1 MRTLLPSTI
10 QLLRCLLPP
19 VAHPVRRHQRA
30 SSVILPP
37 FPGPVNTRNRAI
49 LPHNGA
55 NFARPPPQSRPQ
67 RLPGPR
73 RNPES
78 PLALPLNCP
87 LSRTPLDAGHLA
99 GLPRSARIILPFD
112 LAGHPGY
119 YGARHLPSGIRKA
132 ERSLMLAHTL
142 RLPAPTRSLRPLHRL
157 QDAARRPV
165 DSAALTAFRIVFGML
180 GLLTVVRFFAND
192 WISLLY
198 IAPAHHFPYPGFAW
212 LQPWPGWGMYAHFA
226 ALGLL
231 SIAIAAG
238 YRYRL
243 CSGLFC
249 IGFTYVEL
257 LDRATYLN
265 HYYLMS
271 LAALLLAL
279 LPTGRALVPQW
290 TIWALRAQ
298 LGIVYAFAGIAKLNP
313 DWLLHAL
320 PLRIWLYQHG
330 DLPLAGPLLQEAW
343 AAYAMSWGG
352 ALFDLAVAPALL
364 WRRARPFAY
373 AALVVFHLLTW
384 LLFPRLGIF
393 PWLMIGGALIF
404 FAPDWPR
411 RLWAAAVRRAA
422 RPGHTAADAP
432 PARPMPPA
440 VRRRTHPV
448 IIAALT
454 LFAVIQLAMPL
465 RHYAYPGNVRWNE
478 EGYRFAWRVM
488 LTEKTGFVQ
497 YRVRDPASGQTW
509 LVSPDAYL
517 TPLQTERMAI
527 QPDLILT
534 AAHIIAA
541 DFAASGINDVAVTAD
556 AFVAFNGRPNAR
568 LIDPNANLA
577 AIKSGLA
584 PKWWVL
590 PYATASADA
599 TGDPA
604 ILNGIRGAR
613 SAAR

>member
-1 MRTLLPSTI
+1 MS
-10 QLLRCLLPP
+10 
-19 VAHPVRRHQRA
+19 
-30 SSVILPP
+30 
-37 FPGPVNTRNRAI
+37 
-49 LPHNGA
+49 
-55 NFARPPPQSRPQ
+55 
-67 RLPGPR
+67 
-73 RNPES
+73 
-78 PLALPLNCP
+78 
-87 LSRTPLDAGHLA
+87 
-99 GLPRSARIILPFD
+99 
-112 LAGHPGY
+112 
-119 YGARHLPSGIRKA
+119 
-132 ERSLMLAHTL
+132 AHTL
-142 RLPAPTRSLRPLHRL
+142 RLPAPTRPLRPLRRL

-198 IAPAHHFPYPGFAW
+198 IAPAYHFPYLDFAW
-212 LQPWPGWGMYAHFA
+212 IQPWPGWGMYAHFA

-290 TIWALRAQ
+290 AIWALRAQ

-330 DLPLAGPLLQEAW
+330 DLPLVGSLLQEAW

-373 AALVVFHLLTW
+373 AVLVVFHLLTW

-422 RPGHTAADAP
+422 RPGQGADAVASA
-432 PARPMPPA
+432 ARPLLPA
-440 VRRRTHPV
+440 ARHRAYPV

-577 AIKSGLA
+577 AIKPGLA

-590 PYATASADA
+590 PYAPGSAEA
-599 TGDPA
+599 AGVQLPSTVSGAPGLPRVGCHTPLTTGRPVAGVTRRPRPCRRSPPLPPA
-604 ILNGIRGAR
+604 G
-613 SAAR
+613 